1 MFPIGFA
8 VEVDPEFPADGGEPP
23 QRIPEGLL
31 RIGAVLRITP
41 PGSPAW
47 DIAVGAPNWWRSP
60 SRAAIAV
67 LSDGAGYVL
76 DVVERRVLLEIDDV
90 TRVREDQLHD
100 VLLFATGTGL
110 VAAGADGIVW
120 RDDGFWPDLKVK
132 RIERDVIICTI
143 YAADGRA
150 EVRFDPRDGARL

>member
-8 VEVDPEFPADGGEPP
+8 VEVDPEFPADGGVVP
-23 QRIPEGLL
+23 QRVPEGLL

-60 SRAAIAV
+60 SPAAIAV
-67 LSDGAGYVL
+67 ISDGAGYLL
-76 DVVERRVLLEIDDV
+76 DVVERRVLFDIDDV
-90 TRVREDQLHD
+90 TRVREDHLHD
-100 VLLFATGTGL
+100 LLLFATGSGL
-110 VAAGADGIVW
+110 VAAGANGIVW

-132 RIERDVIICTI
+132 RIERDVIMCTVLTQ
-143 YAADGRA
+143 DGRD
-150 EVRFDPRDGARL
+150 EIRFDPRDGTRL